1 MVEPYDRKS
10 GTIPEILPWI
20 LKFMS
25 VYKLVA
31 LSTLNGFFYTKF
43 NPTLDILEWKKSL
56 FLFKSLLL
64 WARIARSQFYTFYT
78 VLLSL
83 HVNVTRHF
91 EILSIKSPNCHTNHR
106 FLVNIKNLSD
116 FQSTCEAFWWSELK
130 ARFLES
136 KNGKKLKIGGHFV
149 KWNRPFGSVTP

>member
-1 MVEPYDRKS
+1 MLAFLRRNLNSWLYLVEPYERKS

-43 NPTLDILEWKKSL
+43 NPTLDILEWKTSL
-56 FLFKSLLL
+56 FLFKLLLL

-106 FLVNIKNLSD
+106 FLAIFKLINIIWLRR
-116 FQSTCEAFWWSELK
+116 
-130 ARFLES
+130 ARWRFDV
-136 KNGKKLKIGGHFV
+136 H
-149 KWNRPFGSVTP
+149 